1 MIQNL
6 QKKTLCIH
14 KFPKGKATELPIG
27 AQIRGGD
34 SLTPQV
40 KRMPLHYAKSLFF
53 SALACVHPSFNSNPS
68 PPCNNLCMLCIK
80 SSVPGSDW
88 NKMDITRGARFVK
101 YIATNYLQGSL
112 PPKKHL
118 RGEES
123 EFLLGRIRL
132 LWDVM
137 DRYKAEI
144 YGSVHP
150 RGYIKEEMEGRKE
163 RETTAKGRETGN
175 KLEELEGWKKG

>member
-14 KFPKGKATELPIG
+14 KFPQGKATELPIG

-88 NKMDITRGARFVK
+88 NKMDITRGSTICK
-101 YIATNYLQGSL
+101 IHS
-112 PPKKHL
+112 
-118 RGEES
+118 
-123 EFLLGRIRL
+123 
-132 LWDVM
+132 
-137 DRYKAEI
+137 
-144 YGSVHP
+144 
-150 RGYIKEEMEGRKE
+150 
-163 RETTAKGRETGN
+163 N
-175 KLEELEGWKKG
+175 KLFTGIFATQKTFTGRGVRVSAGTNKTFMRCDGQIQGWDLRLCSSTGIH

>member
-14 KFPKGKATELPIG
+14 KFPQGKATELPIG

-53 SALACVHPSFNSNPS
+53 LRLHACIHPSIQTPVHLVTICACCASNHPFRGV
-68 PPCNNLCMLCIK
+68 IE
-80 SSVPGSDW
+80 
-88 NKMDITRGARFVK
+88 TRWTSHGGARFVK

-132 LWDVM
+132 L
-137 DRYKAEI
+137 
-144 YGSVHP
+144 
-150 RGYIKEEMEGRKE
+150 
-163 RETTAKGRETGN
+163 
-175 KLEELEGWKKG
+175 